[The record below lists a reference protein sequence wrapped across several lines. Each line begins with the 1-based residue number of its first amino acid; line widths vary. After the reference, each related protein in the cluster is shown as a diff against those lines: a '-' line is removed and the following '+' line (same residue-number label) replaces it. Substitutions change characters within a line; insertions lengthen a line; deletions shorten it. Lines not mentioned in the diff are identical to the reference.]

1 MIVLKG
7 KEKSVRLSE
16 WNGKRVW
23 VAGVNT
29 PWSVIQTY
37 ASGLIIMFAEE
48 TDYLQWDMTGIYVI
62 TENHQVVAEVVDR
75 GGFCLKCGFEEGLW
89 RLRALIN
96 DQSS

>member
-75 GGFCLKCGFEEGLW
+75 GGFCLKW